1 MFVSIAVFTVVII
14 GRLLLRRREQR
25 ERWEAAGRPE
35 PQPRTAE
42 EKERDRK
49 TAITWGC
56 LLVAVPVV
64 LVVLYTL
71 TR

>member
-1 MFVSIAVFTVVII
+1 MFVSIGVFTVVII
-14 GRLLLRRREQR
+14 GRVLMRRREER
-25 ERWEAAGRPE
+25 ERWKAAGRPE
-35 PQPRTAE
+35 PLPRTAE
-42 EKERDRK
+42 EKEQDRK

-56 LLVAVPVV
+56 LLVAVPVA